1 MTQIPN
7 RSLIQILRSTNFALG
22 IAILSV
28 IVQSF
33 HSFTAFYNV
42 SSLRG
47 TAWGVAQ
54 AVCFAII
61 IDLAI
66 LFYTVRKNVKVTWMA
81 GFIMVLINCYY
92 YYSHLGI
99 SFDLILGGL
108 LSLVIPVSVYFYS
121 EEIEEPITHEVDYES
136 EEMSMLRL
144 ERDKWKEAS
153 EASERFTRSE
163 QTKSMKYITELREE
177 IRLRDDQLNELH
189 IKLETEG
196 HSLDAV
202 KYATGFI
209 PQQPQT
215 KGFASL
221 KSPAQEGDKSLLNV
235 MPNTDRPIRE

>member
-1 MTQIPN
+1 MTSTRPT
-7 RSLIQILRSTNFALG
+7 LIQILRSTNFALY

-33 HSFTAFYNV
+33 HSFFAFYKV
-42 SSLRG
+42 SSLNG
-47 TAWGVAQ
+47 TVWGIAQ
-54 AVCFAII
+54 SVCFAII

-92 YYSHLGI
+92 YYSHLGL

-121 EEIEEPITHEVDYES
+121 EEIDVEPEGINAEAI
-136 EEMSMLRL
+136 RL
-144 ERDKWKEAS
+144 EEIN
-153 EASERFTRSE
+153 
-163 QTKSMKYITELREE
+163 QTLFAKNVDLLAELREEKAKATNYITELRTE
-177 IRLRDDQLNELH
+177 IKERDE
-189 IKLETEG
+189 KLAQYDG
-196 HSLDAV
+196 
-202 KYATGFI
+202 KYI

-215 KGFASL
+215 KGFANQ

-235 MPNTDRPIRE
+235 MPNTDRPVRE